1 MLHNHLRT
9 AVWHQRDGKTA
20 TAKRNNQEIEP
31 KPGLAYS
38 PKEMAELHAKG
49 MPINSANLVNAFHDG
64 DTNPSFDI
72 TIDRRRS
79 VDVAEIWE
87 ASLEAKSKES
97 KFHRV
102 LKSNQNKS

>member
-9 AVWHQRDGKTA
+9 AVWYQRDGRTA
-20 TAKRNNQEIEP
+20 TCKRSHNEVEP

-64 DTNPSFDI
+64 DVNPSFDI

-87 ASLEAKSKES
+87 ASLQAKKQTS

-102 LKSNQNKS
+102 LESKQNKS